1 MLIYLA
7 KIGLPW
13 MKLEIKKNLKE
24 KAFEALKLKK
34 SIKIEKVCEGLP
46 EEFIDYIKYC
56 RNLDFEQDPNY
67 DYLRNLFTLIL
78 IKENQKNDLN
88 LFWINKKKAESI
100 TKNYENN
107 SIKKREIH
115 KRLYNSVKKSLEKK
129 RKEGI
134 YNTLESDYS
143 KPNNSLNK
151 TNDNQNNKKEIQKIN
166 FISRNLNIKDL
177 NDKTK
182 ISIKNDNTYN
192 NINEKTITTPRIDG
206 QKYNSI
212 LKKLKLNKFIS
223 NKSLCYNLKN
233 KFQIMKI
240 KLTKNI
246 SGKAGLKNTFSIPNK
261 NISNSKNITSKNDCN
276 LKDDINNNN
285 YQSQIK
291 KTNNYY
297 SNEIENQTPSNNYYY
312 RIIPEIHYRS
322 KFKNKRILDN
332 KNRFENHS
340 IYSFQ
345 NNVKHSRN
353 PNDKNRFENQSI
365 YSFQNNVK
373 NSRNPNDKNRFEN
386 HSIYSL

>member
-1 MLIYLA
+1 M
-7 KIGLPW
+7 
-13 MKLEIKKNLKE
+13 
-24 KAFEALKLKK
+24 
-34 SIKIEKVCEGLP
+34 
-46 EEFIDYIKYC
+46 
-56 RNLDFEQDPNY
+56 
-67 DYLRNLFTLIL
+67 
-78 IKENQKNDLN
+78 
-88 LFWINKKKAESI
+88 INKKNAKSE

-107 SIKKREIH
+107 FIKKRDTH

-166 FISRNLNIKDL
+166 FISRNLNIQDL
-177 NDKTK
+177 NDETK

-192 NINEKTITTPRIDG
+192 SINEKTITTPRIDG

-246 SGKAGLKNTFSIPNK
+246 SGKAGLKNIFSIPNK

-276 LKDDINNNN
+276 LKDDINNN

-291 KTNNYY
+291 KL
-297 SNEIENQTPSNNYYY
+297 
-312 RIIPEIHYRS
+312 IINRS

-345 NNVKHSRN
+345 NNVKNSRN
-353 PNDKNRFENQSI
+353 PDDINRFENQII
-365 YSFQNNVK
+365 YYFQNNEK
-373 NSRNPNDKNRFEN
+373 KYMSFN
-386 HSIYSL
+386 